1 MKIPTVSQLEMD
13 VFVQSRRDGNSYT
26 PEIILV
32 GSENSLSEEDLEN
45 FFGEIQT
52 IFMDFTQGSKTRADF
67 RKLETA
73 IAPSCLLFFKK
84 LPPEAKFTPGFWSY
98 LSVRLSDI
106 VEWRHPVKNK
116 KGWEKNFVATHKP
129 SDFVDGFLP
138 RITIRSLIASES
150 PIAMSLE
157 LQDFWRSHI
166 LRVKTGFSKAVSIAF
181 AEHAVSKG
189 FNTDESRDFT
199 KKVKAA
205 RSNILFEALT
215 DSQAKKV
222 IETLA

>member
-1 MKIPTVSQLEMD
+1 
-13 VFVQSRRDGNSYT
+13 
-26 PEIILV
+26 V
-32 GSENSLSEEDLEN
+32 GSENSLSEEVLES
-45 FFGEIQT
+45 FCGEIQT
-52 IFMDFTQGSKTRADF
+52 IFIDFAKGSKAMADF

-73 IAPSCLLFFKK
+73 IAPACLLFFKQ

-98 LSVRLSDI
+98 LSVRLSEI
-106 VEWRHPVKNK
+106 VEWRHPVSNDQ
-116 KGWEKNFVATHKP
+116 GWGKNFVATHKP
-129 SDFVDGFLP
+129 SDFVDGFFP

-150 PIAMSLE
+150 SIAMSLV

-181 AEHAVSKG
+181 AEHAVSQG
-189 FNTDESRDFT
+189 FSTAQSRDFT
-199 KKVKAA
+199 KKVKSA